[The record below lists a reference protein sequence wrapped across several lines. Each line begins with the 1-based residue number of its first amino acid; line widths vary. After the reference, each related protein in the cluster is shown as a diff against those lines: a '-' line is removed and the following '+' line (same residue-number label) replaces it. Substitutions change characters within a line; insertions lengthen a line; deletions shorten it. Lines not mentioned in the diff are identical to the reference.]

1 MWSVKLSYR
10 SKWTASTTKPKRGYP
25 KLAGCHT
32 APNERLLQQI
42 LDTNFALS
50 LKVVIPLQMNG
61 FYNRETPRPPSYLV
75 CCHTAP
81 NERLLQHISPR
92 RMGCSLH
99 VVIPLQMNGFYNG
112 NNNFNFQ
119 LQLVVIPLQMNGF
132 YNPDC
137 GLMLTLTQVVIP
149 LQMNGFNN
157 IFGTIVCLSTKS
169 CHTSGVHF
177 PSLNLSSWVGFE
189 EWYGRYCRS
198 SCRCRAWAPIVC

>member
-1 MWSVKLSYR
+1 MNGFYNRETPRPPSY
-10 SKWTASTTKPKRGYP
+10 
-25 KLAGCHT
+25 LVCCHT
-32 APNERLLQQI
+32 APNERLLQHI
-42 LDTNFALS
+42 SPRRMGCS
-50 LKVVIPLQMNG
+50 LHVVIPLQMNG

-132 YNPDC
+132 YNDPE
-137 GLMLTLTQVVIP
+137 TQT
-149 LQMNGFNN
+149 GA
-157 IFGTIVCLSTKS
+157 VCKS
-169 CHTSGVHF
+169 CHTAPNERLLQPRLWSNAHVDT
-177 PSLNLSSWVGFE
+177 
-189 EWYGRYCRS
+189 
-198 SCRCRAWAPIVC
+198 SCHTAPNERLQ